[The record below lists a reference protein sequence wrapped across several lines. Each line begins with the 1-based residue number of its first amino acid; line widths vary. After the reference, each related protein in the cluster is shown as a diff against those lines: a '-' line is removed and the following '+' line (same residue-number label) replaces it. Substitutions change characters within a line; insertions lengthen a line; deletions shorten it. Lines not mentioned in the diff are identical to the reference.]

1 MKLLIV
7 ESPGK
12 IKKLQGILGA
22 EWRVA
27 ASCGHVRDLPNQGY
41 GLEPP
46 DFTLRYT
53 ETKPD
58 VLKKLAGLIQDA
70 DEVFLASD
78 PDREGEAI
86 SWHLKDA
93 LGIKSYKRVT
103 YTAITPQDVQ
113 AGLDNPRDIDMNLV
127 HAQEA
132 RRALDRLCGY
142 KVSGPLCRAV
152 REEKMSAGRVQSP
165 AVRLVVERER
175 AIRSFVSTT
184 HFGVE
189 LIFEAVENISDGW
202 KACWLP
208 REGWLADGQ
217 EYFLDKAV
225 AEKIAAL
232 RTLDILSC
240 EEKESRAAPPAPFT
254 TSSLQQ
260 AASNALKFRPKDTMA
275 IAQKLY
281 EAGHIT
287 YMRTDSPNL
296 SETAIAEIQAYA
308 DSKGW
313 PLPEKPRTWKSK
325 AGAQEAHEAI
335 RPTHVEVER
344 AGDTPQEKAL
354 YALIRIRTLA
364 SQLADAVFD
373 VRVARLAGDVDGKKA
388 VFEAKGRTLRE
399 QGWKVVMAA
408 DASLADA
415 EEAEPD
421 NAVPD
426 LKAGCQATA
435 VQGAVKMKK
444 TKPAPRF
451 SEASLIRE
459 MEKRGIGRPATY
471 AAIMENIAARAYVK
485 EEKAFLVPTPRGEKL
500 VDALAGAF
508 GFLDLDFTSHMEER
522 LDDVANGNV
531 SYVQCV
537 GAFHAQLMEEL
548 GRFVQAHAIPCPACG
563 NRERFRHIYS
573 REKGWNFWGCKA
585 CGAIFADDNGR
596 PGLRQEKGA
605 AELTDFLCE
614 KCGKPLQ
621 HLQGTKKDGSGQ
633 YDFFACSDKECGAKY
648 DNVDGRPVAREAPAL
663 SEHTCKKCGK
673 PLVPRPTKNGGVWFG
688 CSGFPMCKARYWAKD
703 DGTPD
708 YDNPPKH

>member
-12 IKKLQGILGA
+12 IKKLQSILGA

-46 DFTLRYT
+46 DFTLRYM

-58 VLKKLAGLIQDA
+58 VLKKLAVLVKDA

-78 PDREGEAI
+78 PDREGEGIA
-86 SWHLKDA
+86 WHLKDA
-93 LGIKSYKRVT
+93 LGLKTYKRVT
-103 YTAITPQDVQ
+103 YTAIAPQEVQ
-113 AGLDNPRDIDMNLV
+113 AGLDSPRDIDMNLV

-142 KVSGPLCRAV
+142 KVSGPLGRAV

-189 LIFEAVENISDGW
+189 LLFEAVENISDGW
-202 KACWLP
+202 KAAWLP
-208 REGWLADGQ
+208 KEGWLEEGQ
-217 EYFLDKAV
+217 EYFLDQTA
-225 AEKIAAL
+225 AGKIAAL

-240 EEKESRAAPPAPFT
+240 EEKESRTAPPAPFT
-254 TSSLQQ
+254 TSSMQQ
-260 AASNALKFRPKDTMA
+260 AASNALKFKPKKTMEL
-275 IAQKLY
+275 AQKLY

-296 SETAIAEIQAYA
+296 SESAIAEIRAYCDA
-308 DSKGW
+308 RGW
-313 PLPEKPRTWKSK
+313 PLPAKPRTWKSK

-335 RPTHVEVER
+335 RPTHVDVEE
-344 AGDTPQEKAL
+344 AGETDDEKAL
-354 YALIRIRTLA
+354 YRLIRIRTLA

-399 QGWKVVMAA
+399 QGWKVVMLA

-435 VQGAVKMKK
+435 IRGEVKTKK
-444 TKPAPRF
+444 TKPASRF
-451 SEASLIRE
+451 SEASLVRE

-471 AAIMENIAARAYVK
+471 AAIMENITSRAYVK
-485 EEKAFLVPTPRGEKL
+485 EEK
-500 VDALAGAF
+500 
-508 GFLDLDFTSHMEER
+508 GF
-522 LDDVANGNV
+522 
-531 SYVQCV
+531 
-537 GAFHAQLMEEL
+537 
-548 GRFVQAHAIPCPACG
+548 PCPRRAGKSWWTPWWAHSAFWIWISPAIWKNALMTWPVVKSVMWNASAC
-563 NRERFRHIYS
+563 FMHSSWKSWASSS
-573 REKGWNFWGCKA
+573 RRMPSLVRPAVIGSSSVISTPGKKA
-585 CGAIFADDNGR
+585 GIS
-596 PGLRQEKGA
+596 GA
-605 AELTDFLCE
+605 ARPAAL
-614 KCGKPLQ
+614 PLPMTMA
-621 HLQGTKKDGSGQ
+621 GPAPSGRRRLR
-633 YDFFACSDKECGAKY
+633 
-648 DNVDGRPVAREAPAL
+648 N
-663 SEHTCKKCGK
+663 
-673 PLVPRPTKNGGVWFG
+673 
-688 CSGFPMCKARYWAKD
+688 
-703 DGTPD
+703 
-708 YDNPPKH
+708 